1 MKLTEAQNYIIEKAH
16 KEIDFVR
23 THTIIEWATYEKF
36 NCEKLEDS
44 LIARNWKNY
53 GYTSLEDTLNTL
65 RKTVDDYIE
74 KYGKY
79 YENSKKGIVLTQ
91 ANLRTLK
98 ALERL
103 NLIEIIEDGGSY
115 IYSIKILNY

>member
-16 KEIDFVR
+16 KEIDFSR

-91 ANLRTLK
+91 ANSRTLK

-103 NLIEIIEDGGSY
+103 NLIEIINDGRSY
-115 IYSIKILNY
+115 IDTIKILNY